1 MKFFFPLSNP
11 WSRDLISSSWE
22 FTNGFQQ
29 VNHKEQALDNFL
41 ISWENE
47 ESGNFLRKWGKWVFY
62 FLHQS
67 SVLQKHISTSNPA
80 ALQELMPALPP
91 AAPWLGC
98 VSLTRVSIS
107 LQEEASWSPALL
119 SLWGSLQKTGWR
131 QDSSLLPQPAAWQEA
146 MGTPLASW
154 IPTCALPWKH
164 GKKQPRVSRTFLYLF
179 SWKGFLETL
188 QWVFAI
194 N

>member
-1 MKFFFPLSNP
+1 MRKV
-11 WSRDLISSSWE
+11 
-22 FTNGFQQ
+22 G
-29 VNHKEQALDNFL
+29 

-47 ESGNFLRKWGKWVFY
+47 ESGFFIFCISLLCCRSTFPPLIQQHFRSWCQPCLL
-62 FLHQS
+62 LHLGWD
-67 SVLQKHISTSNPA
+67 VCLWPGA
-80 ALQELMPALPP
+80 AASWMA
-91 AAPWLGC
+91 
-98 VSLTRVSIS
+98 S